1 MWEDGED
8 SVDKPDAWHSCKEDK
23 PKVEEHVNLEMVL
36 IKNGFILLQCFS
48 IAGAQRVDLLVD
60 DVQRQDT
67 EGVVLLKGTWRTKLL
82 ERTLRHLE
90 IYISDENSDGDNLS
104 FLNLWKDSV

>member
-23 PKVEEHVNLEMVL
+23 PKVEEHVDLEKVS
-36 IKNGFILLQCFS
+36 IKNGFIFLCFS
-48 IAGAQRVDLLVD
+48 NDGAKRVDLLVD

-82 ERTLRHLE
+82 ERTLRHLHKTGE
-90 IYISDENSDGDNLS
+90 EAKGDKASLS
-104 FLNLWKDSV
+104 NLWKDSV